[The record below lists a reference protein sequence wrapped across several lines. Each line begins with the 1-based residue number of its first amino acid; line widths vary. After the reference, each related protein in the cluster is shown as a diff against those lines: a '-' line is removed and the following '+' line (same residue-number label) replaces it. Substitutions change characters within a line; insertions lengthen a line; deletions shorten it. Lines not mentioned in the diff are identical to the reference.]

1 MKLDHTPYRLYELR
15 KKPVRPATPESVVEE
30 LPEVKQRKK
39 QVVKEFVGK
48 AQQFI
53 EKQKEQQEIEV
64 LSKRKEQERKENKKI
79 KVLEEYSEVMK
90 LVRK

>member
-1 MKLDHTPYRLYELR
+1 M
-15 KKPVRPATPESVVEE
+15 
-30 LPEVKQRKK
+30 
-39 QVVKEFVGK
+39 KEFVGK

-53 EKQKEQQEIEV
+53 EKQKEQQEIGV